1 MIKPNLWKTRRR
13 AAGVKHRPVGVTER
27 RLLGRLQSLDDA
39 IAYRRARIAVPCADC
54 DGIEVD
60 RRCDDHACD
69 LMLIAAYQRSAAEV
83 ILILS
88 GPVVR
93 MAD

>member
-1 MIKPNLWKTRRR
+1 MIKANLRKVRRR
-13 AAGVKHRPVGVTER
+13 AADGKHRPIGVTER
-27 RLLGRLQSLDDA
+27 RLFGRLQSLDDA

-54 DGIEVD
+54 DGIEAD

-88 GPVVR
+88 GA
-93 MAD
+93 MAQMTG